1 MTTADWIKHRR
12 ELLDDATET
21 PWVTTADGA
30 DTLSAG
36 FNPDGHLC
44 LYAGFGWDDD
54 AALIA
59 DARTSLPLALDALEA
74 VLARH
79 RPVSYAATANCGL
92 VLYEVCPTCHD
103 KAGVHPCGCWRD
115 EDQIHVCADCKRVW
129 PCPTFEAIETALA
142 GGCRE
147 CRQIDGHKLDC
158 GRRT

>member
-1 MTTADWIKHRR
+1 MTAADWINRRR
-12 ELLDDATET
+12 ELLDDASPG

-59 DARTSLPLALDALEA
+59 DARTSLPLALDALDA
-74 VLARH
+74 VLAQH

-103 KAGVHPCGCWRD
+103 KARVHLH
-115 EDQIHVCADCKRVW
+115 ICAECNKTW
-129 PCPTFEAIETALA
+129 PCATAEAIETALA
-142 GGCRE
+142 GGCGQ
-147 CRQIDGHKLDC
+147 CRQIDGHHKLDC
-158 GRRT
+158 GRRTT